1 MISWRK
7 KKKKKKKNSMAGF
20 HILNITGSVSK
31 SKQKEPFS
39 AVTEDSIMSPTL
51 ANSILGIRPGER
63 VDNKWRE

>member
-7 KKKKKKKNSMAGF
+7 KNKKKKNSMAGF